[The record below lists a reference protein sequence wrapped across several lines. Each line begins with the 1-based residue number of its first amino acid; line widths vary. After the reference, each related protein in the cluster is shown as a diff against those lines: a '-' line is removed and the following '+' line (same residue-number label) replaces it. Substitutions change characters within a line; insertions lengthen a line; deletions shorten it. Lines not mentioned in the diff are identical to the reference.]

1 MHTTWA
7 NDPVN
12 SPNHYTRSHPGME
25 CIELTADTSFCL
37 GNAIKYLW
45 RYHSKGRP
53 VEDLEK
59 ARWYL
64 CRVIDYD
71 EKIAWTRQQHA
82 ILDTLANDPAIP
94 DAEAHT
100 WAKLRQGFPY
110 SAPRLPRPPHR
121 TRKEPTMSTRIYC
134 DQCGTETSKRKALR
148 FSLSGYS
155 ANRTS
160 MGQLNDI
167 EIDICPDCA
176 QRFNDQTIGTIHIR
190 RDHRDKLSPYLLE
203 YQSTDL
209 KEDQA

>member
-1 MHTTWA
+1 MHATTWA

-25 CIELTADTSFCL
+25 CIELTADTSFYL

-45 RYHSKGRP
+45 RHHGKGRP

-82 ILDTLANDPAIP
+82 ILDTLANDPTIP

-100 WAKLRQGFPY
+100 WAKLRQGFPD
-110 SAPRLPRPPHR
+110 SALACLDRL
-121 TRKEPTMSTRIYC
+121 
-134 DQCGTETSKRKALR
+134 
-148 FSLSGYS
+148 
-155 ANRTS
+155 
-160 MGQLNDI
+160 I
-167 EIDICPDCA
+167 EHERN
-176 QRFNDQTIGTIHIR
+176 QQ
-190 RDHRDKLSPYLLE
+190 
-203 YQSTDL
+203 
-209 KEDQA
+209 

>member
-7 NDPVN
+7 NAPVN

-64 CRVIDYD
+64 CHVIDHD

-82 ILDTLANDPAIP
+82 ILDTLANDSASTATNAARKPANAKRCDSACPGIRP
-94 DAEAHT
+94 TAPP
-100 WAKLRQGFPY
+100 WASSTTSRSTYAPTAPNGSTTRP
-110 SAPRLPRPPHR
+110 SAP
-121 TRKEPTMSTRIYC
+121 STYAET
-134 DQCGTETSKRKALR
+134 TETS
-148 FSLSGYS
+148 S
-155 ANRTS
+155 APTCSNTS
-160 MGQLNDI
+160 PPI
-167 EIDICPDCA
+167 
-176 QRFNDQTIGTIHIR
+176 
-190 RDHRDKLSPYLLE
+190 
-203 YQSTDL
+203 
-209 KEDQA
+209 

>member
-64 CRVIDYD
+64 CHVIDHD
-71 EKIAWTRQQHA
+71 EKIAW
-82 ILDTLANDPAIP
+82 
-94 DAEAHT
+94 
-100 WAKLRQGFPY
+100 
-110 SAPRLPRPPHR
+110 
-121 TRKEPTMSTRIYC
+121 
-134 DQCGTETSKRKALR
+134 KREALR

-167 EIDICPDCA
+167 DIDICPDCA

-203 YQSTDL
+203 YQPTDP

>member
-64 CRVIDYD
+64 CHVIDHD

-110 SAPRLPRPPHR
+110 SAL
-121 TRKEPTMSTRIYC
+121 
-134 DQCGTETSKRKALR
+134 A
-148 FSLSGYS
+148 
-155 ANRTS
+155 
-160 MGQLNDI
+160 
-167 EIDICPDCA
+167 CPDCA

>member
-64 CRVIDYD
+64 CHVI
-71 EKIAWTRQQHA
+71 
-82 ILDTLANDPAIP
+82 
-94 DAEAHT
+94 
-100 WAKLRQGFPY
+100 
-110 SAPRLPRPPHR
+110 
-121 TRKEPTMSTRIYC
+121 
-134 DQCGTETSKRKALR
+134 
-148 FSLSGYS
+148 
-155 ANRTS
+155 
-160 MGQLNDI
+160 
-167 EIDICPDCA
+167 
-176 QRFNDQTIGTIHIR
+176 DQTIGTIHIR

>member
-59 ARWYL
+59 PDGTSATSSTT
-64 CRVIDYD
+64 
-71 EKIAWTRQQHA
+71 TRRSHGH
-82 ILDTLANDPAIP
+82 ANDPAIP

-110 SAPRLPRPPHR
+110 SALACLDRL
-121 TRKEPTMSTRIYC
+121 
-134 DQCGTETSKRKALR
+134 
-148 FSLSGYS
+148 
-155 ANRTS
+155 
-160 MGQLNDI
+160 I
-167 EIDICPDCA
+167 EHERN
-176 QRFNDQTIGTIHIR
+176 QQ
-190 RDHRDKLSPYLLE
+190 
-203 YQSTDL
+203 
-209 KEDQA
+209 